1 MLIFA
6 IHPSICAFYREN
18 GIYSLLF
25 CKIDEVDTKVEGEYT
40 KMNAITIVIGSICIL
55 LIVYRLYGTFMAA
68 KVLKLKDSKPTPAQK
83 FEDGRDYVPTNKW
96 VVFGHH
102 FAAIAAAGPLV
113 GPILAAQFGYLPG
126 LLWLLIGAVIGGAV
140 HDMVVLFASMRRNGK
155 SLSEVAKEEL
165 GPVAGFC
172 TGLAMLF
179 IITIT
184 MAGLSLVVLGALER
198 NPWGTFAVGITIP
211 IAMGVGLYHKKTG
224 NLKLATIVG
233 FALIMVAIV
242 LGPNIQGTWLG
253 DMLTLEKSTLALIL
267 PIYAFFAAALPVWL
281 LLAPRDY
288 LSTFMKIGVFAA
300 LIIGV
305 FIVNPDVQFPAFTEF
320 LNGGGPVVAGPVWP
334 FISITIACGA
344 ISGFHAFVGS
354 GTTPKMV
361 NRWSDVK
368 GVAFGAMLVECLVAI
383 MALIAAV
390 SLQPGDYFAINS
402 SPEKFATLGMETVHL
417 DELSKEVGMDL
428 EGRTGG
434 AVTLAVGMTY
444 IFTAVP
450 FFAKLASYFYQFV
463 ILFEAVFILT
473 AIDSGTRV
481 ARYLIQDFLGDFIKP
496 LKRTDSIGANIFA
509 SALAC
514 FVWGYLLFS
523 GDISSVWAL
532 FGVSNQLMASIGL
545 IVGAT
550 VVLKI
555 AEKRWYM
562 LTCLIPLA
570 YLFVTVMVAGYWMV
584 KNVYLNAANPGFN
597 VLNAILSIIMLILGI
612 VIMVTSIIKWTNLW
626 KIPQAILVKNSEKE
640 VA

>member
-1 MLIFA
+1 
-6 IHPSICAFYREN
+6 
-18 GIYSLLF
+18 
-25 CKIDEVDTKVEGEYT
+25 
-40 KMNAITIVIGSICIL
+40 MNAVTIVIGSICIL
-55 LIVYRLYGTFMAA
+55 MIAYRLYGTFIAL
-68 KVLKLKDSKPTPAQK
+68 KVLKLDDSKPTPAHK
-83 FEDGRDYVPTNKW
+83 LEDGKDYVPTNKW
-96 VVFGHH
+96 VAFGHH

-113 GPILAAQFGYLPG
+113 GPILAAQFGYLPS

-140 HDMVVLFASMRRNGK
+140 HDAVVLFASMRKDGK

-184 MAGLSLVVLGALER
+184 MAGLSMVVLHALEN

-224 NLKLATIVG
+224 NLKGATIVG
-233 FALIMVAIV
+233 FGLIMAAIL
-242 LGPNIQGTWLG
+242 LGPNIQGTALG
-253 DMLTLEKSTLALIL
+253 DLLTLEASTLAIIL

-305 FIVNPDVQFPAFTEF
+305 FVVNPEIQFPAFTEF
-320 LNGGGPVVAGPVWP
+320 INGGGPIVAGPVWP

-354 GTTPKMV
+354 GTTPKML
-361 NRWSDVK
+361 NRWSDIKSV
-368 GVAFGAMLVECLVAI
+368 GFGAMLVECVVAI

-402 SPEKFATLGMETVHL
+402 TPEVFQTLGMETVHL
-417 DELSKEVGMDL
+417 DELSEEIGINL

-444 IFTAVP
+444 IFTEIP
-450 FFAKLASYFYQFV
+450 FFDKLASFFFQFV
-463 ILFEAVFILT
+463 IMFEAVFILT

-481 ARYLIQDFLGDFIKP
+481 ARYLIQDFFGEFYKP
-496 LKRTDSIGANIFA
+496 LKRVDWLPGNIFA

-514 FVWGYLLFS
+514 FIWGYLLYS
-523 GDISSVWAL
+523 GDIGSIWAL

-545 IVGAT
+545 IIGAT

-555 AEKRWYM
+555 ADKRWYIW
-562 LTCLIPLA
+562 TCLVPLA
-570 YLFVTVMVAGYWMV
+570 YLYVTVNVAGYWMV
-584 KNVYLNAANPGFN
+584 KNVYLNPDSAGFSI
-597 VLNAILSIIMLILGI
+597 LNGILSITMLILGL
-612 VIMVTSIIKWTNLW
+612 IILVAAMKKWRELW
-626 KIPQAILVKNSEKE
+626 KIPQAELLKRS
-640 VA
+640 A

>member
-1 MLIFA
+1 
-6 IHPSICAFYREN
+6 
-18 GIYSLLF
+18 
-25 CKIDEVDTKVEGEYT
+25 
-40 KMNAITIVIGSICIL
+40 MNAVSIVIGSICIL

-68 KVLKLKDSKPTPAQK
+68 KVLKLDDSKPTPSHK
-83 FEDGRDYVPTNKW
+83 LEDGKDYVPTNKW
-96 VVFGHH
+96 VTFGHH

-140 HDMVVLFASMRRNGK
+140 HDMVVLFASMRRDGK

-184 MAGLSLVVLGALER
+184 MAGLSLVILHALEN
-198 NPWGTFAVGITIP
+198 NPWGTFVVGITIP

-224 NLKLATIVG
+224 NLKAATIVG
-233 FALIMVAIV
+233 FGLIIAAI
-242 LGPNIQGTWLG
+242 LFGPNLQGTALG
-253 DMLTLEKSTLALIL
+253 NLLTLEASTIAILL

-288 LSTFMKIGVFAA
+288 LSTFMKIGVFVA

-305 FIVNPDVQFPAFTEF
+305 FYVNPSVQFPALTDFI
-320 LNGGGPVVAGPVWP
+320 NGGGPIVAGPVWP

-354 GTTPKMV
+354 GTTPKMI
-361 NRWSDVK
+361 NRWSDIK

-402 SPEKFATLGMETVHL
+402 APEKFATLGMETVHL
-417 DELSKEVGMDL
+417 DELSDEIGMDL

-444 IFTAVP
+444 IFTEIP
-450 FFAKLASYFYQFV
+450 IFEKLASYFFQFV

-481 ARYLIQDFLGDFIKP
+481 ARYLIQDFFGDFYKP
-496 LKRTDSIGANIFA
+496 LKNTESLFSNIFA

-514 FVWGYLLFS
+514 FIWGYLLYS
-523 GDISSVWAL
+523 GDISSIWAL

-550 VVLKI
+550 VILKI
-555 AEKRWYM
+555 ADKRWYM
-562 LTCLIPLA
+562 LTCLVPLA
-570 YLFVTVMVAGYWMV
+570 YLYVTVNVAGYWMI
-584 KNVYLNAANPGFN
+584 KNVYWNAESPGFSI
-597 VLNAILSIIMLILGI
+597 LNGTLSIIMLILG
-612 VIMVTSIIKWTNLW
+612 VIILLTSIKKWIELC
-626 KIPQAILVKNSEKE
+626 KIPQHILVEQSKKE
-640 VA
+640 IA

>member
-1 MLIFA
+1 
-6 IHPSICAFYREN
+6 
-18 GIYSLLF
+18 
-25 CKIDEVDTKVEGEYT
+25 
-40 KMNAITIVIGSICIL
+40 MNAVTIVIGSICIL
-55 LIVYRLYGTFMAA
+55 MIAYRLYGTFIAL
-68 KVLKLKDSKPTPAQK
+68 KVLKLDDSKPTPAHK
-83 FEDGRDYVPTNKW
+83 LEDGKDYVPTNKW
-96 VVFGHH
+96 VAFGHH

-113 GPILAAQFGYLPG
+113 GPILAAQFGYLPS

-140 HDMVVLFASMRRNGK
+140 HDAVVLFASMRKDGK

-184 MAGLSLVVLGALER
+184 MAGLSMVVLHALEN

-224 NLKLATIVG
+224 NLKGATIVG
-233 FALIMVAIV
+233 FALIMAGIL
-242 LGPNIQGTWLG
+242 LGPNIQGTALG
-253 DMLTLEKSTLALIL
+253 ELLTLEASTLAIIL

-305 FIVNPDVQFPAFTEF
+305 FVVNPEIQFPAFTEF
-320 LNGGGPVVAGPVWP
+320 INGGGPIVAGPVWP

-354 GTTPKMV
+354 GTTPKML
-361 NRWSDVK
+361 NRWSDIKSV
-368 GVAFGAMLVECLVAI
+368 GFGAMLVECVVAI

-402 SPEKFATLGMETVHL
+402 TPEVFQTLGMETVHL
-417 DELSKEVGMDL
+417 DELSEEIGINL

-444 IFTAVP
+444 IFTEIP
-450 FFAKLASYFYQFV
+450 FFDKLASFFFQFV
-463 ILFEAVFILT
+463 IMFEAVFILT

-481 ARYLIQDFLGDFIKP
+481 ARYLIQDFFGEFYKP
-496 LKRTDSIGANIFA
+496 LKRVDWLPGNIFA

-514 FVWGYLLFS
+514 FIWGYLLYS
-523 GDISSVWAL
+523 GDIGSIWAL

-545 IVGAT
+545 IIGAT

-555 AEKRWYM
+555 ADKRWYIW
-562 LTCLIPLA
+562 TCLVPLA
-570 YLFVTVMVAGYWMV
+570 YLYVTVNVAGYWMV
-584 KNVYLNAANPGFN
+584 KNVYLNPDSAGFSI
-597 VLNAILSIIMLILGI
+597 LNGVLSITMLILGL
-612 VIMVTSIIKWTNLW
+612 IILVAALKKWRELW
-626 KIPQAILVKNSEKE
+626 KIPQAELLKRS
-640 VA
+640 A